1 MCSIEGNHKSEN
13 FDGLV
18 EYCAQLEA
26 LAGRYIY
33 EAHHQSLDGLDICEH
48 DAGICFCS
56 YHGALRRL
64 LEVLTT
70 SPLKRSPNGL
80 TKKYDGYLDNIGN
93 DFIWT
98 QKLQILN
105 SELLAT
111 KARYDLLKE
120 LTRDLIASEEILS
133 LKHNGATKWQDR
145 LSFEDLLERIE
156 VHTRF

>member
-1 MCSIEGNHKSEN
+1 MNSNESKGKIDNLYE
-13 FDGLV
+13 LV
-18 EYCAQLEA
+18 EYCAHLEA

-48 DAGICFCS
+48 DAGICFCG

-64 LEVLTT
+64 LEALTS
-70 SPLKRSPNGL
+70 SPLKRSSNEL
-80 TKKYDGYLDNIGN
+80 TKKYDGYIDNIGN

-98 QKLQILN
+98 QKLQILS

-120 LTRDLIASEEILS
+120 LTRDLIVSEEILS
-133 LKHNGATKWQDR
+133 LKHNGSTKWKDR
-145 LSFEDLLERIE
+145 LSFEDLLDRIE